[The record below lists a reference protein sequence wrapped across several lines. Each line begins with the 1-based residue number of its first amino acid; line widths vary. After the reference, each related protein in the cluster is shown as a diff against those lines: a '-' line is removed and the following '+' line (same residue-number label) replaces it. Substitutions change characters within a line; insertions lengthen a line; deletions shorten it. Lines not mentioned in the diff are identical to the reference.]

1 MSTRKAIRGTFMALV
16 ITVGFGLLLGGCK
29 KDEETE
35 VGYPVTDTQT
45 TKKQDP
51 NMRPVVPVPPINEYG
66 WVLQAN
72 IRFGRD
78 SEKAAVQDKM
88 EDYYSGYPSFL
99 KVLKLITRDRNVGLK
114 DNPAYLNDVFDK
126 YYELVGADPGD
137 PFLAVGD
144 YDKGVLKNALYLSW
158 KKNNEF
164 SPIDNYDDM
173 VTNVDY

>member
-16 ITVGFGLLLGGCK
+16 LAAASGLLLGGCN
-29 KDEETE
+29 KDGETE
-35 VGYPVTDTQT
+35 VDYPTDTQP

-51 NMRPVVPVPPINEYG
+51 NLRPVVPVPSINEYG
-66 WVLQAN
+66 WVTQAN

-78 SEKAAVQDKM
+78 TEKAAVQEKVG
-88 EDYYSGYPSFL
+88 DYYSGYPSFL

-114 DNPAYLNDVFDK
+114 DNPAYLSDVFEK
-126 YYELVGADPGD
+126 YYELVGADTSD
-137 PFLAVGD
+137 PFLAVDD
-144 YDKGVLKNALYLSW
+144 YDVGVLKNALYLSW

-173 VTNVDY
+173 VTSVDY